1 MPSNQQRREAA
12 KRKLERQLVR
22 RQEQA
27 KARRQQLLVA
37 GVVIAVLVVGG
48 VIAFVTLRKPS
59 STADSPTASGSSGES
74 SAPSSAAPVTPCSY
88 PAADAPKAVKPVSP
102 PANLSPANTGTV
114 TSTLTLNGQPVTVT
128 LDRKA
133 APCAVNSFLSL
144 SSQKFY
150 DGTDCWRLTASD
162 ALDVLQC
169 GDPSG
174 KGNGGPGY
182 TFADENATATKFP
195 AGTVAM
201 ANAGQGTNG
210 SQFFLVYKDSV
221 ITGGG
226 YSVFGKLDAAGL
238 KVVQDIAAKGVAGG
252 AQTGAP
258 VQRATISAVTVPD
271 GALAATGS
279 YPSSAPPSEPPVPGD
294 PGAPVGTDP
303 QAPQSGPSADGS
315 APGSPG
321 ADQGGAPAP
330 SAAVRSSAP

>member
-22 RQEQA
+22 RDERA

-59 STADSPTASGSSGES
+59 STADSSTASGSSGES
-74 SAPSSAAPVTPCSY
+74 ATPSSAAPATPCSY
-88 PAADAPKAVKPVSP
+88 PTADAPKAVKPVTP
-102 PANLSPANTGTV
+102 PTNLSPANTGTV
-114 TSTLTLNGQPVTVT
+114 TSTLTLNGQPVTIT

-144 SSQKFY
+144 SAQKFY

-162 ALDVLQC
+162 ALNVLQC

-182 TFADENATATKFP
+182 TFGDENATATKFP

-201 ANAGQGTNG
+201 ANAGQGSNG
-210 SQFFLVYKDSV
+210 SQFFLVYQDSV
-221 ITGGG
+221 LAGGG

-238 KVVQDIAAKGVAGG
+238 KVVVDIAAKGVAGG
-252 AQTGAP
+252 VQTGAP
-258 VQRATISAVTVPD
+258 VQKATISAVTVPD

-279 YPSSAPPSEPPVPGD
+279 YPSSAPPSAPPLPGD
-294 PGAPVGTDP
+294 PGGPGGP
-303 QAPQSGPSADGS
+303 QPSGPEGPS
-315 APGSPG
+315 APGSAPATSG
-321 ADQGGAPAP
+321 ADGSGAPA
-330 SAAVRSSAP
+330 SSGAGGSSAP

>member
-37 GVVIAVLVVGG
+37 GVVIAVLVIGG

-59 STADSPTASGSSGES
+59 STADSQNTSGASGES
-74 SAPSSAAPVTPCSY
+74 SAPSSAAPATPCSY
-88 PAADAPKAVKPVSP
+88 PSADAPKTVKPVSAP
-102 PANLSPANTGTV
+102 TNLSPANTGTV
-114 TSTLTLNGQPVTVT
+114 TSVLTLNGQPVTVT

-133 APCAVNSFLSL
+133 APCTVNSFLSL
-144 SSQKFY
+144 ASQKFY

-162 ALDVLQC
+162 ALNILQC

-182 TFADENATATKFP
+182 TVADENATETKFP

-201 ANAGQGTNG
+201 ANSGPGTSG
-210 SQFFLVYKDSV
+210 SQFFVVYKDSV
-221 ITGGG
+221 LAGGG

-238 KVVQDIAAKGVAGG
+238 KVVADIAAKGVAGG

-258 VQRATISAVTVPD
+258 AQKATISAVTVPD
-271 GALAATGS
+271 GALAAAGT

-294 PGAPVGTDP
+294 PGAPGGTEP
-303 QAPQSGPSADGS
+303 PAPQSDPSAPAP
-315 APGSPG
+315 APGSSG
-321 ADQGGAPAP
+321 VEKNGAPAP
-330 SAAVRSSAP
+330 SAAVGSSAP